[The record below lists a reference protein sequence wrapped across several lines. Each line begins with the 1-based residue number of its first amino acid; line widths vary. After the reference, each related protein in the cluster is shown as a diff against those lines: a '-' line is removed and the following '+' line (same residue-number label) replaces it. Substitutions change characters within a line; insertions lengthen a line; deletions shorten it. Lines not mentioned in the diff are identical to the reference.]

1 MKAALALLIAVA
13 APAQA
18 AFNPVEFF
26 RGRTHGEG
34 TLKVIFQAPKQISV
48 DSIGREEKDGSLLLQ
63 QTIHEPGKPS
73 RIRYWRL
80 RQSGPNRYEGTL
92 TDAAS
97 PVRVDVKGERIRIRY
112 KGKNHLDFDQWL
124 TPVGPRRIDNHMRVR
139 RFGIIVA
146 HYDEVIRKLD

>member
-1 MKAALALLIAVA
+1 VRAALALLVAVA

-63 QTIHEPGKPS
+63 QTIHEPGKPA

-80 RQSGPNRYEGTL
+80 RQSGPNRYEGTI

-97 PVRVDVKGERIRIRY
+97 PVRVDVAGERIRIRY

-124 TPVGPRRIDNHMRVR
+124 TPAGPHRVDNHMRVR